1 MKRILIFTII
11 IIFLV
16 GACTLTLWMNKAK
29 IDAKAK
35 VDGNLKS
42 IPVFVTEIRKQKITD
57 DFTTNGT
64 FSAIHELTL
73 LSEGQ
78 GKVVSLLFNTGDV
91 VKEGQ
96 VLAGLDDDL
105 VRSQLLLAQA
115 NLEKAKTDLQKYE
128 GLLKAD
134 AVSNQQVEDAR
145 LFLKKTETD
154 VTTLKK
160 QLDYMSI
167 KAPIQGTIVK
177 RYIETG
183 SFLMPGAMVADIV
196 DISRLKFIANVA
208 ETEAIR
214 IDRRMKVDIVSSMFP
229 GVHYQGTV
237 ASIGV
242 RADEAKR
249 FPVEIE
255 IPNDPVHQLKAG
267 MFGTASFTFGDEKEV
282 LIIPR
287 HSIIGSIK
295 VPKVYVVEGDKAVLH
310 DIRIG
315 KATDLDVEVLEGL
328 KPGDKV
334 VTSGQINLDNNSLIT
349 IVNNK

>member
-1 MKRILIFTII
+1 MKRISIITFI

-16 GACTLTLWMNKAK
+16 GACTLTLLMNKKK
-29 IDAKAK
+29 IDARAK
-35 VDGNLKS
+35 VNGNLRS
-42 IPVFVTEIRKQKITD
+42 IPVFVTELKLQKMTD
-57 DFTTNGT
+57 DFTNNGT

-78 GKVVSLLFNTGDV
+78 GKVVGLMFNTGDEV
-91 VKEGQ
+91 SVGQ
-96 VLAGLDDDL
+96 PLARLDDDL
-105 VRSQLLLAQA
+105 VKSQLSLAQA
-115 NLEKAKTDLQKYE
+115 NCEKARNDLQKYE

-160 QLDYMSI
+160 QLDYMLI
-167 KAPIQGTIVK
+167 KAPIRGTIVK

-183 SFLMPGAMVADIV
+183 SLLMPGAMVADIV

-208 ETEAIR
+208 ETEAVR
-214 IDRRMKVDIVSSMFP
+214 IGKGMKVDIVSSMFP

-237 ASIGV
+237 VSVGV

-249 FPVEIE
+249 FPVEVE
-255 IPNDPVHQLKAG
+255 IPNDPRHSLKAG
-267 MFGTASFTFGDEKEV
+267 MFGTASFTFGGEKEA
-282 LIIPR
+282 LCIPR
-287 HSIIGSIK
+287 HSITGSIK
-295 VPKVYVVEGDKAVLH
+295 TPHVYVVEGGKAILRA
-310 DIRIG
+310 IRIG
-315 KATDLDVEVLEGL
+315 KATDIDVEVLDGL

-334 VTSGQINLDNNSLIT
+334 VTSGQINLDDNSPVA
-349 IVNNK
+349 IVNN